1 MDYTY
6 TVGRLED
13 EDADH
18 LRLYFETR
26 QDALFLLADLALAL
40 QRSDETLN
48 EMGGLSVMCDILASY

>member
-18 LRLYFETR
+18 LRLCFETR
-26 QDALFLLADLALAL
+26 RDALALIEDLARAL
-40 QRSDETLN
+40 QRSDEALA
-48 EMGGLSVMCDILASY
+48 EMGGLSVTCDILASY